1 MPGRLPCGSSRNQLI
16 PCYPRPVACPRGF
29 DREPKTL
36 RMRAESVFSSINRWL
51 LSSTLV
57 RPSFLTKDLTELVF
71 PNVFEKPSFFPS
83 LNFCLDASCR
93 IVAVSGVCTFRSRSL
108 FTISA
113 ACIFIFIL
121 FADIFGNNYVA
132 VWRDQCKINNCM
144 M

>member
-1 MPGRLPCGSSRNQLI
+1 MPGRLPCGSSRNRLI

-57 RPSFLTKDLTELVF
+57 RPSFLTKDLSQLVF

-93 IVAVSGVCTFRSRSL
+93 IVAVSRLCTFRSGSL
-108 FTISA
+108 FAISVVR
-113 ACIFIFIL
+113 IFIFIL
-121 FADIFGNNYVA
+121 FADILGNNYVA
-132 VWRDQCKINNCM
+132 VWRVQCEIKNRTM
-144 M
+144 